1 MNWNA
6 PSGDDTPSLGV
17 SRWRRLLRALPIVAA
32 YALVVVAAT
41 VAADWLIGL
50 LGMELRPT
58 TEPFI
63 HRLIMASLLAYVL
76 LMALPFVPGVEIGL
90 ALIMLLGPEIVPVV
104 YVATVSALAL
114 SYGVGRLVPEQMVAR
129 AFAGLGMVRASRLHA
144 ELRALPAE
152 ARVARLASRMPSA
165 IGRKLLHYRHL
176 TIAAALNIPGNSL
189 VGGGGGI
196 ALAAGMSRLMSFPG
210 FILTVALGT
219 SPIPIVVLALAA
231 LR

>member
-63 HRLIMASLLAYVL
+63 HRLIMVSLLAYVL

-104 YVATVSALAL
+104 YLATVSALAL

-129 AFAGLGMVRASRLHA
+129 AFAALGMV
-144 ELRALPAE
+144 
-152 ARVARLASRMPSA
+152 
-165 IGRKLLHYRHL
+165 
-176 TIAAALNIPGNSL
+176 
-189 VGGGGGI
+189 
-196 ALAAGMSRLMSFPG
+196 LAAGNLRRPG
-210 FILTVALGT
+210 
-219 SPIPIVVLALAA
+219 S
-231 LR
+231 

>member
-1 MNWNA
+1 MTRNA
-6 PSGDDTPSLGV
+6 RLEDETPSLGG
-17 SRWRRLLRALPIVAA
+17 SRRQRLLRALPVVAA
-32 YALVVVAAT
+32 YALVVVGAT

-63 HRLIMASLLAYVL
+63 HRLIMASLLTYVL

-104 YVATVSALAL
+104 YLATVAALAM
-114 SYGVGRLVPEQMVAR
+114 SYGVGRVVPEHVVAR
-129 AFAGLGMVRASRLHA
+129 AFATLGMVRAWRLHA

-152 ARVARLASRMPSA
+152 ARVARLAGRMPSA
-165 IGRKLLHYRHL
+165 IGRTLLQYRHL
-176 TIAAALNIPGNSL
+176 TIAAALNIPGNGL

-219 SPIPIVVLALAA
+219 SPIPIAVLALAA

>member
-6 PSGDDTPSLGV
+6 PSGDDMPSLGR

-32 YALVVVAAT
+32 YALVVVGAT

-58 TEPFI
+58 TERFV
-63 HRLIMASLLAYVL
+63 HRLIMASLVAYVL

-104 YVATVSALAL
+104 YLATVSALAL
-114 SYGVGRLVPEQMVAR
+114 SYGVGRLVPEHVVAR
-129 AFAGLGMVRASRLHA
+129 AFAGLGLGRAFRLHA

-152 ARVARLASRMPSA
+152 ARVARLAGRMPSG
-165 IGRKLLHYRHL
+165 IGKRLLHYRHL
-176 TIAAALNIPGNSL
+176 MIAAALNIPGNSL

-196 ALAAGMSRLMSFPG
+196 ALAVGMSRLMTFPG
-210 FILTVALGT
+210 FVATVALGT
-219 SPIPIVVLALAA
+219 SPIPIAVLALHA